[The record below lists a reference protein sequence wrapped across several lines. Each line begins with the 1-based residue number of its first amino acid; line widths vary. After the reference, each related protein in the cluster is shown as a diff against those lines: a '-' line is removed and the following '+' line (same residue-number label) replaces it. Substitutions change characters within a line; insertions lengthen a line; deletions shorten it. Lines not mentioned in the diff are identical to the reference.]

1 MTAEVVRMF
10 AQWWDNFQES
20 CDIRLAAGAGGVAAW
35 VLLVAVSPV
44 LSVSPTLTVSGPSW
58 RPCIALGAAI
68 MFGATA
74 IAGSPKLLRAERTLP
89 HLPFLVAGAVLSFA
103 GIVLHHSSD
112 AIAITVVAALCT
124 GGGLAALV
132 LGWVPP
138 FASIRLRK
146 RVVGTV
152 VTAFAGAAL
161 YLLVVMIPS
170 PANLGAALALL
181 AASPLLASQIDS
193 PDAISSAAVPSTAI
207 PPRLFGPELSAGAL
221 VFGILFVLAGHVLP
235 DIEHA
240 WMASPVP
247 GMINVALF
255 LILETALTLYMVRRV
270 RRESPTVAYRPV
282 IIFAALGF
290 LLLPFVDE
298 RGALL
303 CMAVS
308 FAGFGCFLVYFWI
321 VMGNICQHR
330 HSVPIATYG
339 FGLFL
344 IFIGFLIGEAACQV
358 LYSLPHEAFSYA
370 ATISILSLFLLVV
383 LAWSMTDGARFAQE
397 TAEMGGIPFA
407 MNGAGA
413 EKDSAEHDSDTS
425 ADRIAQAAILYNL
438 SPRETE
444 VVELLLRGRSIP
456 YICDELFIAKSTAQ
470 THVRHIYAK
479 MSITGGR
486 QELIDRIESA
496 DEVQRPSP
504 PPTA

>member
-1 MTAEVVRMF
+1 MF
-10 AQWWDNFQES
+10 ARWWDNFQES
-20 CDIRLAAGAGGVAAW
+20 CDIRLAAGAGCVAAW

-44 LSVSPTLTVSGPSW
+44 LSVSPTLAVSGPSW
-58 RPCIALGAAI
+58 RPCVAIGAAVA
-68 MFGATA
+68 FGAAA
-74 IAGSPKLLRAERTLP
+74 ITSNPRILKAGRALP
-89 HLPFLVAGAVLSFA
+89 HLPLLVAGAALSFA
-103 GIVLHHSSD
+103 GVVLHHSSD
-112 AIAITVVAALCT
+112 AIVITVIAALCT

-138 FASIRLRK
+138 FASIRLRN

-152 VTAFAGAAL
+152 ATALAGAVL
-161 YLLVVMIPS
+161 YLRIATIPA

-181 AASPLLASQIDS
+181 AAFPLLAAQIDPPDVVC
-193 PDAISSAAVPSTAI
+193 PDAVLSAAI

-221 VFGILFVLAGHVLP
+221 VFGTLFVLAGHVLP
-235 DIEHA
+235 DIEHT
-240 WMASPVP
+240 WMASPLP

-255 LILETALTLYMVRRV
+255 LVLETALTLYMVRRV
-270 RRESPTVAYRPV
+270 RRESPTVAYRPA

-303 CMAVS
+303 CMAIS

-330 HSVPIATYG
+330 RSAPIPTYG

-344 IFIGFLIGEAACQV
+344 IFVGFLIGETACQV

-413 EKDSAEHDSDTS
+413 E
-425 ADRIAQAAILYNL
+425 I
-438 SPRETE
+438 
-444 VVELLLRGRSIP
+444 GR
-456 YICDELFIAKSTAQ
+456 A
-470 THVRHIYAK
+470 HV
-479 MSITGGR
+479 
-486 QELIDRIESA
+486 
-496 DEVQRPSP
+496 
-504 PPTA
+504 

>member
-10 AQWWDNFQES
+10 ARWWDNFQES
-20 CDIRLAAGAGGVAAW
+20 CDIRLAAGAGCVAAW

-44 LSVSPTLTVSGPSW
+44 LSVSPTLAVSGPSW
-58 RPCIALGAAI
+58 RPCVAIGAAVA
-68 MFGATA
+68 FGAAA
-74 IAGSPKLLRAERTLP
+74 ITSNPRILKAGRALP
-89 HLPFLVAGAVLSFA
+89 HLPLLVAGAALSFA
-103 GIVLHHSSD
+103 GVVLHHSSD
-112 AIAITVVAALCT
+112 AIVITVIAALCT

-152 VTAFAGAAL
+152 ATALAGAVL
-161 YLLVVMIPS
+161 YLLIATIPA

-181 AASPLLASQIDS
+181 AAFPLLAAQIDPPDVVC
-193 PDAISSAAVPSTAI
+193 PDAVLSAAI

-221 VFGILFVLAGHVLP
+221 VFGTLFVLAGHVLP
-235 DIEHA
+235 DIEHT
-240 WMASPVP
+240 WMASPLP

-255 LILETALTLYMVRRV
+255 LVLETALTLYMVRRV
-270 RRESPTVAYRPV
+270 RRESPTVAYRPA

-303 CMAVS
+303 CMAIS

-330 HSVPIATYG
+330 RSAPIPTYG

-344 IFIGFLIGEAACQV
+344 IFVGFLIGETACQV

-413 EKDSAEHDSDTS
+413 EKDSVEHDSDTS

-456 YICDELFIAKSTAQ
+456 YICDELFIAKSTVQ
-470 THVRHIYAK
+470 THIKHIYAK
-479 MSITGGR
+479 TGASTR
-486 QELIDRIESA
+486 QELIDLLENA
-496 DEVQRPSP
+496 
-504 PPTA
+504 